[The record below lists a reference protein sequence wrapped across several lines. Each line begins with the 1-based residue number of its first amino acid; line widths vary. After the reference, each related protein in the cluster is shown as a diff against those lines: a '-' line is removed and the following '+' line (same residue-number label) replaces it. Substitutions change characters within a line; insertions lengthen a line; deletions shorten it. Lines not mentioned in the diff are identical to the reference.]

1 MAYQKVIV
9 CYRGFDKLHSINV
22 EASEVSQKGT
32 YWQFT
37 GSKATLWVSSE
48 AFVYAITEAMEA
60 DNKEDNKED
69 LLVGH

>member
-60 DNKEDNKED
+60 MEADNKED